1 LGGGIVDK
9 RFMAILAGLVII
21 FIGAFAFSQHSSN
34 KSSSNSSGQPTNH
47 IEGQG
52 QKKVTLVEYGD
63 YQCSACEGFSATVK
77 QVFAQYSSDITLQ
90 FRNLPLTS
98 LHPNAFAAARA
109 AEAASMQNKFWQMH
123 DLLYDPTNWQA
134 WTSASNPVPLFD
146 TYAQQLELDVNKFK
160 SDYSSEQV
168 NSLINADMAAFKKT
182 KQEQATP
189 TYFLDG
195 KVLDNSK
202 LVDQQTGQPSF
213 DKFSQV
219 IANEIASKK

>member
-1 LGGGIVDK
+1 MDK
-9 RFMAILAGLVII
+9 RFLAILAGLVII
-21 FIGAFAFSQHSSN
+21 FIGVFAVSQHSSN
-34 KSSSNSSGQPTNH
+34 KSSGGSSNSQPTNH

-63 YQCSACEGFSATVK
+63 YQCSACEAFAATVK
-77 QVFAQYSSDITLQ
+77 EVFAKYSNDITLQ

-98 LHPNAFAAARA
+98 LHPNAFASARA
-109 AEAASMQNKFWQMH
+109 AEAAGMQNKFWQMH

-134 WTSASNPVPLFD
+134 WTNASNPIPLFD
-146 TYAQQLELDVNKFK
+146 GYAKQLGLNIVKFDG
-160 SDYSSEQV
+160 DYKSEQV
-168 NSLINADMAAFKKT
+168 NNLINADVAEFEKT
-182 KQEQATP
+182 GKEKATP

-195 KVLDNSK
+195 KVLDNNN
-202 LVDQQTGQPSF
+202 LIDQQSGPSL

>member
-1 LGGGIVDK
+1 MDR
-9 RFMAILAGLVII
+9 RFLAILAGLVII
-21 FIGAFAFSQHSSN
+21 FIGFFAFSQHSTN
-34 KSSSNSSGQPTNH
+34 KSSGGSSSGQPTNH

-63 YQCSACEGFSATVK
+63 YQCSACESFAATVK
-77 QVFAQYSSDITLQ
+77 QVFDKYSSDITVQ

-123 DLLYDPTNWQA
+123 DLLYDPANWQS
-134 WTSASNPVPLFD
+134 WTTASNPVPLFNS
-146 TYAQQLELDVNKFK
+146 YAQQLGLDITKFK
-160 SDYSSEQV
+160 ADYSSEQV
-168 NSLINADMAAFKKT
+168 NSLINADVAEFKKT
-182 KQEQATP
+182 GQQQATP

-195 KVLDNSK
+195 KVLDNNN
-202 LVDQQTGQPSF
+202 LIDQQSGPSL
-213 DKFSQV
+213 DKFAQV

>member
-1 LGGGIVDK
+1 MDR
-9 RFMAILAGLVII
+9 RFLAILAGLVII
-21 FIGAFAFSQHSSN
+21 FVGVFAVSQHSSN
-34 KSSSNSSGQPTNH
+34 KSTGVSSSGQPTNH

-63 YQCSACEGFSATVK
+63 YQCSACEAFSQTVK
-77 QVFAQYSSDITLQ
+77 QVFAKYSADITLQ

-134 WTSASNPVPLFD
+134 WTTASNPVPLFD
-146 TYAQQLELDVNKFK
+146 GYAQQVGLDATKFK
-160 SDYSSEQV
+160 ADYSSEQV
-168 NSLINADMAAFKKT
+168 NNLINADTAEFEKT
-182 KQEQATP
+182 GKDKATP

-195 KVLDNSK
+195 KVLDNNN
-202 LVDQQTGQPSF
+202 LIDQQSGPSL